1 MKIICSQLIFGVLHP
16 FTEILR
22 RKLLQMSVIINY
34 YYLELKMY
42 MCHGV
47 ITMSYKKC
55 PLILHIMGK
64 NVFKINRVQMLTR
77 AAIKQL
83 LKMKYNDLVCR
94 QLYWCWVIS
103 ICNNYPGL
111 WSYFLLS
118 VLFPL
123 DIYMLICVHAD

>member
-16 FTEILR
+16 FTEILK
-22 RKLLQMSVIINY
+22 RKLFQMSVIINY

-77 AAIKQL
+77 ATIKQL
-83 LKMKYNDLVCR
+83 LKIKYNDLVCR
-94 QLYWCWVIS
+94 QLYWRWVIS
-103 ICNNYPGL
+103 ICNNYPVL
-111 WSYFLLS
+111 WSNFLLS

-123 DIYMLICVHAD
+123 DIDMLICVHAD